1 MMELIFVLTT
11 TILVFALYLLVFFF
25 KARSESDQ
33 ADRPGCA
40 DCNCH
45 RNQEQ
50 PKRITRLPDEMREA
64 LDPDR

>member
-1 MMELIFVLTT
+1 MTELIFVLTA

-25 KARSESDQ
+25 KVRSESDQ

-45 RNQEQ
+45 RNQRQ
-50 PKRITRLPDEMREA
+50 PKRFTRLPDEMRKA